1 MNNAISIGVY
11 ASLNHK
17 KITKIKLVKTESTIT
32 FENKKKQL

>member
-11 ASLNHK
+11 ARLNQK

-32 FENKKKQL
+32 FETIK